1 MERDEDPGTLGME
14 GDSLCSRRL
23 GFEFGEHRG
32 ARVGSHWEV
41 VQREPQLQTCAV
53 KPESLRGMRR
63 CRRGEGG
70 GGGGGGGGSSWSG
83 GGGGGGGNGGAN
95 NLQLSSLPS
104 HQAQARS
111 SNRWD
116 AKNVKVRC
124 RTSEQ
129 VGVHLL
135 PARRCRGPENDQG
148 RASPVVSLILLPQF
162 ARSCPTVRLP
172 SHCPPPSHCIVV
184 LPLPRSR
191 LHRRPRP
198 VQVETAARDASS
210 AC

>member
-1 MERDEDPGTLGME
+1 M
-14 GDSLCSRRL
+14 
-23 GFEFGEHRG
+23 
-32 ARVGSHWEV
+32 

-70 GGGGGGGGSSWSG
+70 GGGGGGGGGSSWSG
-83 GGGGGGGNGGAN
+83 GGGGGGSGGAN

-148 RASPVVSLILLPQF
+148 RASPVVSLILLPQGSSL
-162 ARSCPTVRLP
+162 AAVPLSVSRPTVR
-172 SHCPPPSHCIVV
+172 
-184 LPLPRSR
+184 
-191 LHRRPRP
+191 PRP
-198 VQVETAARDASS
+198 TALSS
-210 AC
+210 FLSLAPVCTVGLAQCR

>member
-1 MERDEDPGTLGME
+1 M
-14 GDSLCSRRL
+14 
-23 GFEFGEHRG
+23 
-32 ARVGSHWEV
+32 

-83 GGGGGGGNGGAN
+83 GGGGGGSGGAN

-148 RASPVVSLILLPQF
+148 RASPVVSLILLPQGSSL
-162 ARSCPTVRLP
+162 AAVPLSVPVPVPLSAPVPLHCHPSSPSLP
-172 SHCPPPSHCIVV
+172 SAP
-184 LPLPRSR
+184 
-191 LHRRPRP
+191 
-198 VQVETAARDASS
+198 
-210 AC
+210 